1 MNQILAF
8 ALGATLGTAIAFLAR
23 APAMPEPTFAVTEKS
38 DRLDYAK
45 QERTF
50 VFIEK
55 SDRLDYVEQR
65 PPIPP
70 R

>member
-1 MNQILAF
+1 MNHLLAF

-23 APAMPEPTFAVTEKS
+23 APAMPEPTFAV
-38 DRLDYAK
+38 
-45 QERTF
+45 
-50 VFIEK
+50 IEK
-55 SDRLDYVEQR
+55 SDRLDYVEQE